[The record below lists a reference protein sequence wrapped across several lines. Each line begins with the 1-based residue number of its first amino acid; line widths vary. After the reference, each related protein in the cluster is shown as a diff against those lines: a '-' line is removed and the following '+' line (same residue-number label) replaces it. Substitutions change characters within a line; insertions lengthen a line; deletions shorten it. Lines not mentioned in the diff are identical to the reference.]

1 MKSRLHLLAFISAL
15 ALLGLPH
22 QRVTTAQASSAVGHH
37 HDDDSDSDL
46 PLREQETIRKQYNLG
61 GAHKLLEVDNVF
73 GSIEVVGGQSDQV
86 QLVVTKTLRAESAAR
101 MESAKKEVTLDVS
114 EEPDLLKFYVNG
126 PFRCNCSDGCNGWHG
141 DRGYM
146 VKMDFQLQVPRNID
160 LKLKTVNSGH
170 VNVRDVKGNF
180 SVHNVNGGID
190 LQDVGGGKALAR
202 TVNGGVKV
210 VFRENPK
217 ESSDFGTINGNVDL
231 YFIRGLSADFRF
243 KNMNGGVYSDF
254 PMTALA
260 TPAGTT
266 EHRDGKFIF
275 RTDRSTGG
283 RVGSG
288 GMEIKAENLNGEIRV
303 LERHE

>member
-1 MKSRLHLLAFISAL
+1 MKFRLHLLALISAL
-15 ALLGLPH
+15 VLLSLSH
-22 QRVTTAQASSAVGHH
+22 QPVTRVEASSAVGHH
-37 HDDDSDSDL
+37 HDDFDSEM
-46 PLREQETIRKQYNLG
+46 PLREQETIRQSFNVG
-61 GAHKLLEVDNVF
+61 SAHKLLEVDNVF

-86 QLVVTKTLRAESAAR
+86 QLVVNKTLRAESATK
-101 MESAKKEVTLDVS
+101 MEAAKKEVTLDVTN
-114 EEPDLLKFYVNG
+114 EADLLKLYVNG
-126 PFRCNCSDGCNGWHG
+126 PFRCNCNDGCSGWRG

-160 LKLKTVNSGH
+160 LNLKTVNSGH

-180 SVHNVNGGID
+180 SVHNVNGGIE

-217 ESSDFGTINGNVDL
+217 ENADFGTINGNVDL
-231 YFIRGLSADFRF
+231 YFVRGLSADFRF

-254 PMTALA
+254 PMTSLP

-266 EHRDGKFIF
+266 ERRDGKFIF
-275 RTDRSTGG
+275 RTDHSTGG

-288 GMEIKAENLNGEIRV
+288 GLEIKADNLNGEIRV